1 MAGIHKYLWE
11 IGPMSGEF
19 LFNRCCE
26 IYFLFLLNTNGIKWH
41 IENAQTVAIFRRSLP
56 LEAILDR
63 TQPPPPPPPP
73 WMLQPKFLHYLYLIE
88 REKSSTENTFV
99 TSKKSWLFVTDLFM
113 KHQRALVSDL
123 LGWTGGDFKGK
134 FNIFGSF
141 QKVASADRC
150 LLSWHGYKMIM
161 HKQWVFTVGRYSS
174 SSCVTLRRWH
184 TDIKTARDGVE
195 LVQS

>member
-1 MAGIHKYLWE
+1 MDISPLPFFVIIMAGIHKYLWE

-73 WMLQPKFLHYLYLIE
+73 PPWMFQPKFLHCLYLIA

-113 KHQRALVSDL
+113 KHQRALVSDSL
-123 LGWTGGDFKGK
+123 CWTGGDFKVTIQHFCVVLKGC
-134 FNIFGSF
+134 ISRLM
-141 QKVASADRC
+141 SAV
-150 LLSWHGYKMIM
+150 LT
-161 HKQWVFTVGRYSS
+161 WV
-174 SSCVTLRRWH
+174 
-184 TDIKTARDGVE
+184 
-195 LVQS
+195 

>member
-1 MAGIHKYLWE
+1 
-11 IGPMSGEF
+11 MSGEF

-63 TQPPPPPPPP
+63 TQPPPPPP

-99 TSKKSWLFVTDLFM
+99 TSKKYWLFVTDLFM
-113 KHQRALVSDL
+113 KHQRALISDS
-123 LGWTGGDFKGK
+123 LGWTGGDFKGTIQHFWFVSK
-134 FNIFGSF
+134 GCISRSM
-141 QKVASADRC
+141 SAV
-150 LLSWHGYKMIM
+150 LT
-161 HKQWVFTVGRYSS
+161 WV
-174 SSCVTLRRWH
+174 
-184 TDIKTARDGVE
+184 
-195 LVQS
+195 

>member
-63 TQPPPPPPPP
+63 TQPPPPTATAAVDVPA
-73 WMLQPKFLHYLYLIE
+73 KVFA
-88 REKSSTENTFV
+88 V
-99 TSKKSWLFVTDLFM
+99 
-113 KHQRALVSDL
+113 LVSNRE
-123 LGWTGGDFKGK
+123 GE
-134 FNIFGSF
+134 
-141 QKVASADRC
+141 
-150 LLSWHGYKMIM
+150 
-161 HKQWVFTVGRYSS
+161 KQHRKHI
-174 SSCVTLRRWH
+174 C
-184 TDIKTARDGVE
+184 D
-195 LVQS
+195 